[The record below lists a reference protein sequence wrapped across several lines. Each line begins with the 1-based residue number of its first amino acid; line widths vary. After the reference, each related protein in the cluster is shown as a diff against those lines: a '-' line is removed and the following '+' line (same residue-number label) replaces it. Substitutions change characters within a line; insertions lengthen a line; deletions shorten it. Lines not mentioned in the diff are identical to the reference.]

1 MPFYDSLIIS
11 RINYNINVILFKNTG
26 FYGLFVHKHIIDSH
40 RKR

>member
-11 RINYNINVILFKNTG
+11 RINYNINVILFKNYV
-26 FYGLFVHKHIIDSH
+26 FIGLFVHKHIIDSQ

>member
-11 RINYNINVILFKNTG
+11 RIFYNINVILFKNNV
-26 FYGLFVHKHIIDSH
+26 FIGLFVHKHIIDSQ